1 MKFILMQ
8 FVKKESSLLYY
19 VLLALGL
26 VVAGCHSNNKKT
38 SGEQAPE
45 KVIPAYYK
53 YLQGT
58 IGNQKVIIQLI
69 KYHDRYE
76 GIFINDSTGRP
87 LEITGK
93 KDSSGLL
100 TLISYDHYN
109 SVDTLT
115 GTFPQ
120 PGVFHGDC
128 ADTAGKRATFTFQEI
143 YPAGTYRWK
152 VYTLSD
158 SLAYDSTQQNSPKA
172 RVQMVLLWPEGAENL
187 IKDSIIKYYCGRSI
201 ALTNP
206 AQVLHSPVDSFFS
219 EYNNL
224 KRNMRNS
231 TAGEIPAIFNWES
244 DLDMKIIW
252 NAGSIVSVAFQSYQ
266 YTGGAHGLSNTL
278 LNVFD
283 LKENKTLT
291 MNDIFKPGYE
301 KELQQALEEDLRE
314 QYDIP
319 ANAPLNGNHGILFDK
334 HLALTKNFYLTGKG
348 IGFIYNPYEVA
359 PYVAG
364 QINLYIPFS
373 KIANIIQ
380 PAYLNRG
387 N

>member
-1 MKFILMQ
+1 MKFVLMRY
-8 FVKKESSLLYY
+8 VKKGNSLLCY

-26 VVAGCHSNNKKT
+26 VVAGCHSNHKKT
-38 SGEQAPE
+38 SGEKVSE
-45 KVIPAYYK
+45 KVMPAYYK

-69 KYHDRYE
+69 KYHDRYA
-76 GIFINDSTGRP
+76 GIFINDSIGRP
-87 LEITGK
+87 LEIAGK

-109 SVDTLT
+109 PVDTLT

-120 PGVFHGDC
+120 PGVFQGDC
-128 ADTAGKRATFTFQEI
+128 ADTAGKHATFTFQEI
-143 YPAGTYRWK
+143 YPAGTYRWN

-158 SLAYDSTQQNSPKA
+158 SLTYDSTIQNSPRA
-172 RVQMVLLWPEGAENL
+172 RVQMALLWPEGEENL
-187 IKDSIIKYYCGRSI
+187 IKDSVIKYYCGRNVP
-201 ALTNP
+201 LTNP
-206 AQVLHSPVDSFFS
+206 AQVLHSPVDSFFA
-219 EYNNL
+219 EYKNL
-224 KRNMRNS
+224 KRNMQNS

-244 DLDMKIIW
+244 DLDMKILW
-252 NAGSIVSVAFQSYQ
+252 NADSIVSVAFQSYQ

-278 LNVFD
+278 LHVFD
-283 LKENKTLT
+283 RKENKTLT

-301 KELQQALEEDLRE
+301 QELRQALEEELRK

-319 ANAPLNGNHGILFDK
+319 DNAPLNGDHGLLFDK
-334 HLALTKNFYLTGKG
+334 RLALTKNFYLTGKG

-359 PYVAG
+359 PYVVG
-364 QINLYIPFS
+364 QIDLYIPFS

-380 PAYLNRG
+380 PAYLNMG